1 MRKAAKNVMDA
12 DIRNANMSIY
22 TRTGDDGTTATFG
35 GIRKSKSDPLFY
47 AIGTID
53 ELTSFI
59 GLVIG
64 KLDNKRD
71 KLFLTEVQENLYLIM
86 ANLSGGKKNLDNLNE
101 EVKIIEKKIDEME
114 LNLPKLNKFIL
125 PQGTELSSWFH
136 IIRTICRRAER
147 NVVKLHNNNEATC
160 LPTGKVKQCS
170 NAIRYLNRLSDLFF
184 VMARFYNKGNREVVV

>member
-1 MRKAAKNVMDA
+1 MKKAVKNVMDA
-12 DIRNANMSIY
+12 DIQNVNMPIY
-22 TRTGDDGTTATFG
+22 TRTGDDGTTATYG
-35 GIRKSKSDPLFY
+35 GIRRSKSDLLFY
-47 AIGTID
+47 AIGAID

-64 KLDNKRD
+64 KLKNKKD
-71 KLFLTEVQENLYLIM
+71 KLFLSKVQENLYLIM

-114 LNLPKLNKFIL
+114 LTLPKINKFIL

-147 NVVKLHNNNEATC
+147 NVVKLFDNNGAM
-160 LPTGKVKQCS
+160 KQY
-170 NAIRYLNRLSDLFF
+170 NNITRYLNRLSDLFF
-184 VMARFYNKGNREVVV
+184 VMARFYNKENREVIV